1 MKRRFLV
8 VVLPLLLASGVAGL
22 LWLAASGGPA
32 AAGTASDFGKAANS
46 ELVKY
51 VQGGAALNL
60 RLMALEALRKK
71 SGSTSELV
79 TIARGD
85 DLAIAVYG
93 CAALGRQK
101 TSDAKTALKDLV
113 TSTKLGTE
121 VRKAAMSA
129 IAAHWKEAEDL
140 KWFEKQTGSDSALK
154 SHGEWLGTCVYEKQ
168 WGR

>member
-8 VVLPLLLASGVAGL
+8 VVLPLLLVGGVAGVV
-22 LWLAASGGPA
+22 WLAVSGGPA
-32 AAGTASDFGKAANS
+32 AAGTASDLAKSDDAD
-46 ELVKY
+46 LVKY

-60 RLMALEALRKK
+60 RLLAVEVLRKRDD
-71 SGSTSELV
+71 STGSLV
-79 TIARGD
+79 EIVKGS
-85 DLAIAVYG
+85 DLATAAYG
-93 CAALGRQK
+93 CAALGRQGS
-101 TSDAKTALKDLV
+101 SDAKAALQDLV
-113 TSTKLGTE
+113 TNTKLGTE

-154 SHGEWLGTCVYEKQ
+154 SHCEWLGTCVYEKQ